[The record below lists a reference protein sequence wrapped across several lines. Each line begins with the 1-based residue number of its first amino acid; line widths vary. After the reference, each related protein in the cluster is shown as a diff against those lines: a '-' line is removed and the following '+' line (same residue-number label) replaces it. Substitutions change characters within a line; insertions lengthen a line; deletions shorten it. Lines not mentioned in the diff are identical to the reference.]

1 MSVEDLRSV
10 SGRAQRLSVYIDRM
24 PKNVG
29 GVDKTVLETKM
40 VEAFRMLRGRHYRD
54 VVKDL
59 NRLLPET
66 LDQKLREVQEY
77 CGKLG
82 APYGPHIISEVAGIL
97 LELQSFRSS
106 HGWVSA
112 GVVEQH
118 ARMPTIV
125 EMRALLGRLQ
135 ILINKHETRVS
146 A

>member
-1 MSVEDLRSV
+1 MSVESLRSIYDRV
-10 SGRAQRLSVYIDRM
+10 NGLQVYIEKIPR
-24 PKNVG
+24 KVG
-29 GVDKTVLETKM
+29 AVGLKTKID
-40 VEAFRMLRGRHYRD
+40 EACRMLPSGRHYDD

-112 GVVEQH
+112 GVVGQH
-118 ARMPTIV
+118 ARMPATA
-125 EMRALLGRLQ
+125 EMRALLGRLDA
-135 ILINKHETRVS
+135 LK
-146 A
+146 